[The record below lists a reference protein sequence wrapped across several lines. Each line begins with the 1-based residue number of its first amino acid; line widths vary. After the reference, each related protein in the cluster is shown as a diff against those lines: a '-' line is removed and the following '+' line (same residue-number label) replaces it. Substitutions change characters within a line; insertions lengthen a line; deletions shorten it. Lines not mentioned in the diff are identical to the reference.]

1 MTYTVGVRVN
11 LECKIQNIGVFIA
24 AKWIRE
30 EPKHTL
36 KIVNI
41 SSAASPESS
50 PYHKFTYVIK
60 KVSTK
65 DRGIYKCI
73 ANFYDYGPAEASY
86 NLRVRGKWLHICP
99 SRLFLDAKRINK
111 VLCMYVCKP
120 RQLSIFVP
128 LAWEIRIIH
137 NPRSST

>member
-1 MTYTVGVRVN
+1 MTYTVGDRVN
-11 LECKIQNIGVFIA
+11 LECNIRNIPEFIA

-41 SSAASPESS
+41 SSAASPKSS
-50 PYHKFTYVIK
+50 SYHKFTYVIK

-65 DRGIYKCI
+65 DKGIYKCV

-86 NLRVRGKWLHICP
+86 NLRVRGKWLHICRL
-99 SRLFLDAKRINK
+99 RLFLDAKPSGTSFS
-111 VLCMYVCKP
+111 CP
-120 RQLSIFVP
+120 REIEIFCGY
-128 LAWEIRIIH
+128 
-137 NPRSST
+137 